1 MPDQMAA
8 VTDDEWAAL
17 GFVAAVRESFGFL
30 ADHGFREVRAST
42 FVVEFDS
49 DSVRMRIDQDP
60 RSYEIN
66 ASFSRNS
73 HAETPRSGYSYG
85 LYLRLVDPA
94 AAADYYDFAA
104 TTPGAVSRGVA
115 KLAADVRAATPLLT
129 GDDATYDE
137 LARLGT
143 LVGQERAAQSRRSEY
158 GGAGEAAWQAK
169 DWPAIVAVYSRHEA
183 DLTDAERR
191 RLDLARHRLDTGGP
205 PDTP

>member
-1 MPDQMAA
+1 MAA

-30 ADHGFREVRAST
+30 ADHGFREVGAST
-42 FVVEFDS
+42 SVVEFDS
-49 DSVRMRIDQDP
+49 DAVRVRIDQDP
-60 RSYEIN
+60 RSHEIN
-66 ASFSRNS
+66 ASFTRHSQPEGR
-73 HAETPRSGYSYG
+73 RSSYSYG
-85 LYLRLVDPA
+85 SYLRLIDPA

-115 KLAADVRAATPLLT
+115 KLAAAVRTATPLLT

-143 LVGQERAAQSRRSEY
+143 LVGQELAAQSRRSAY
-158 GGAGEAAWQAK
+158 GGAAEAAWQAK

-183 DLTDAERR
+183 DLTDSERR
-191 RLDLARHRLDTGGP
+191 RLDLARHRLDTEGP
-205 PDTP
+205 PATP